1 MTDHTN
7 EGVTDAVIMFVRLP
21 ADIQEIVIR
30 LIMAL
35 STCYGPEKITPTE
48 NTLSRH
54 LKTDLDDC

>member
-21 ADIQEIVIR
+21 DDIQEIVIR

-35 STCYGPEKITPTE
+35 STCYGPEKITPTD
-48 NTLSRH
+48 NTLH
-54 LKTDLDDC
+54 IYHKTDLDE